1 MEMRGDHGVR
11 VRVQPAS
18 LSRQL
23 PRGLLGT
30 IREFAKLELVI
41 RDDRNIYIRGD
52 VGVNDE
58 VA

>member
-1 MEMRGDHGVR
+1 MKMRGAHVVR
-11 VRVQPAS
+11 VRVRPAS

-23 PRGLLGT
+23 HRGLLGT

-41 RDDRNIYIRGD
+41 RDDRNIYIHDD